1 MPAGHVA
8 DLGRARASFDCERDI
23 SPGFDADVEFE
34 PTEVAWPHHRTH
46 ISAKER
52 LTIIIPGGKSEAYV
66 AMAFERSCSLAND
79 SGDNDDDARTV
90 HHGLS
95 SPSSPSFIPPPSAE
109 RFLLSPEEGGKEKEK
124 EKEKEKTGLNIKIPV
139 PNPLFMLAL
148 RLAGSCHVSDE
159 AAVAESAS
167 YPGTRTGFPG
177 SGFSSPMGTSS
188 SSSASGSDNVMMVSQ
203 DRSQGPDQVPLL
215 VRLDA
220 GRTRT
225 PSPEGR
231 VARRVAR
238 RAALAPYCA
247 SDRLHIVPKRN
258 TLPRPSLT
266 Y

>member
-1 MPAGHVA
+1 M
-8 DLGRARASFDCERDI
+8 

-34 PTEVAWPHHRTH
+34 PTEVAWRHHRAH

-79 SGDNDDDARTV
+79 NDDDAGTV

-95 SPSSPSFIPPPSAE
+95 SSSSPSFIPPPSAE
-109 RFLLSPEEGGKEKEK
+109 RFLLSPEEGGKG
-124 EKEKEKTGLNIKIPV
+124 KEKEKTGLKIKVPV
-139 PNPLFMLAL
+139 SNPLFMLAL
-148 RLAGSCHVSDE
+148 RLAGSCRVSDE
-159 AAVAESAS
+159 AAVAESPS

-203 DRSQGPDQVPLL
+203 DRSQGPDQDPLF
-215 VRLDA
+215 VRVDA
-220 GRTRT
+220 GRARA